1 MFSLWGIEFQVT
13 IIIGAALLNF
23 GTSVYLY
30 KTTNTGF
37 IRYCKRFASILA
49 VGEDY
54 SVPAGYQSSGLLD
67 ATTIEECRTVNIIN
81 DASQEDRESF
91 LFRLTLSGGQF
102 DVIGN
107 FQVSVPTTEVVIL
120 DDDAPSGIVT

>member
-1 MFSLWGIEFQVT
+1 MVSSAIANVLH
-13 IIIGAALLNF
+13 
-23 GTSVYLY
+23 
-30 KTTNTGF
+30 
-37 IRYCKRFASILA
+37 ASIFA
-49 VGEDY
+49 VDEDY
-54 SVPAGYQSSGLLD
+54 SVPAGFQSSGLLD